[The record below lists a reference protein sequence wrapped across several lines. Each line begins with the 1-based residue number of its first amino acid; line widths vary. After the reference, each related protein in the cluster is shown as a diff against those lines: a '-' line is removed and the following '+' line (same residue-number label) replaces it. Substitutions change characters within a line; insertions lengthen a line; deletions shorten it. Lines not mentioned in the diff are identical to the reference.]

1 MVLVSINSVTIL
13 VSPGIVELAL
23 SLFLV
28 LEIILVPS
36 HESLVL
42 ITSLFDLIGK
52 LGVFLRDSDLLLQA
66 LLLIVQLAQ
75 SVLEHHSLYYLS
87 T

>member
-1 MVLVSINSVTIL
+1 MVLVSIDSATIL

-28 LEIILVPS
+28 LEILLVPS

-75 SVLEHHSLYYLS
+75 SVLEHHSL
-87 T
+87 

>member
-1 MVLVSINSVTIL
+1 MILVSINSVTIL

-28 LEIILVPS
+28 LEILLVPC
-36 HESLVL
+36 HQSLVL

-75 SVLEHHSLYYLS
+75 SVLEHHSL
-87 T
+87 